1 MRGHHQCDTHL
12 LPLETQGL
20 GLVSADIHSQMS
32 PEHHYF
38 LHQKEYLFC
47 LEEWGIL
54 QELEDLMVE
63 MGLKAE

>member
-1 MRGHHQCDTHL
+1 
-12 LPLETQGL
+12 
-20 GLVSADIHSQMS
+20 MS